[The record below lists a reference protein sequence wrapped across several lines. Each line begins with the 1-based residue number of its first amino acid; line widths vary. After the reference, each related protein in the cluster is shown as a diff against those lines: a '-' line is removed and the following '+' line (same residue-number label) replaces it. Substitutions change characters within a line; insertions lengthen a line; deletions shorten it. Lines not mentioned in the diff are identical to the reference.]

1 MSDPEKLADAMADTE
16 IFRQLDH
23 DTRLLIAKEM
33 RPVAFKSGQSI
44 FSRGDPGRE
53 MYFIVDGR
61 VRLSIL
67 SAEGRELA
75 FAHAGAGAIF
85 GEIAMIDGKA
95 RTADATAVAKTN
107 AMSLGH
113 NAMSRLIEKSP
124 KLAEAL
130 LEFLCARLRE
140 ADMQLEGVAL
150 HRIEVRLARFLL
162 GLCEQCPEMC
172 EDVETIEVTLGMS
185 QGELALLLGASR
197 PKVNAA
203 LMLLEDQGTV
213 RRDGNKIHCEVEDL
227 RVVAE
232 MD

>member
-1 MSDPEKLADAMADTE
+1 MSDPEKLADAMAETE
-16 IFRQLDH
+16 IFRELDR
-23 DTRLLIAKEM
+23 DTRLMIAKEM

-75 FAHAGAGAIF
+75 FAHAGSGAVF

-113 NAMSRLIEKSP
+113 NAMSRLLERSP
-124 KLAEAL
+124 ELAEAL
-130 LEFLCARLRE
+130 LRFVCARLRE

-162 GLCEQCPEMC
+162 GLCEQCPEMA
-172 EDVETIEVTLGMS
+172 DGAETVEVTLGMS

-213 RRDGNKIHCEVEDL
+213 RRDGNKIHCEVDDL
-227 RVVAE
+227 RDVAE